1 MEGRAK
7 VELNPVRARL
17 DPLDNDAG
25 SQKEKTASHYDRGST
40 PGGIENPLQSH
51 VSTSKG
57 PLSSHAV
64 DGEWSAA
71 FLGRWIGSRNSQEG
85 SEHC

>member
-40 PGGIENPLQSH
+40 PGGIEGH
-51 VSTSKG
+51 VWLPIK
-57 PLSSHAV
+57 
-64 DGEWSAA
+64 
-71 FLGRWIGSRNSQEG
+71 SRLHKKTNVRIEY
-85 SEHC
+85 